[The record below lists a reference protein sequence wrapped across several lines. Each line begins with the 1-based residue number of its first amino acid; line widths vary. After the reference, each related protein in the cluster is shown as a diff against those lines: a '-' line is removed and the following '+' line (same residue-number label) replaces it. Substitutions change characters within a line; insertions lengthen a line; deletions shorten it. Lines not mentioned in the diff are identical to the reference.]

1 MHEMSYVL
9 MSIEELNN
17 VIKENDVKEL
27 ISVTLNI
34 GESSGVEENYFR
46 VCWDAAIKDTPIK
59 NTKLKINMLPSEGRC
74 LSCGSIFNLK
84 ENNYTCPNCKSNNAY
99 TPINGKDIEIVE
111 IEAI

>member
-1 MHEMSYVL
+1 

-17 VIKENDVKEL
+17 VIKENNVKEL
-27 ISVTLNI
+27 ISVTLSI

-46 VCWDAAIKDTPIK
+46 VCWDAAIKDTPLK
-59 NTKLKINMLPSEGRC
+59 NTKLKINMSPSEGRC